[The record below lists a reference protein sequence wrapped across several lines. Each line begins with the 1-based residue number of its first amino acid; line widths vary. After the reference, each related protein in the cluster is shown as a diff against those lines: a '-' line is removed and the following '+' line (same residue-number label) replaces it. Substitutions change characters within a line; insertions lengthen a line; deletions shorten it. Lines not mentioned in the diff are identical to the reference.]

1 MNYLL
6 IILISI
12 ITVSFIGSSLSS
24 IYKTVLYECKRLQM
38 LTDILSVTLKGTP
51 YEIIY
56 NEIKKDPS
64 KEKDIPKILN
74 EYSFKHLEEL
84 KNSLIKVINENDTPK
99 PELQETL
106 KSIDD
111 IINLMS
117 TVDENSSIEYRDQI
131 TLEIMNTIKKV
142 NGLNLT

>member
-12 ITVSFIGSSLSS
+12 ITVSFIGSSLSL

-38 LTDILSVTLKGTP
+38 LTDILSVTLKDTP

-74 EYSFKHLEEL
+74 EYSFKHLEEC

-106 KSIDD
+106 KNIDD

-117 TVDENSSIEYRDQI
+117 TIDENSSIEYTDQV

-142 NGLNLT
+142 NGLNLK